1 MGYSPA
7 QKGAIDLA
15 KCCLVDS
22 IYTSCKVEGLST
34 TFLDTQNILDN
45 APVTT
50 TADVVVFTLNMRD
63 AWRFLLD
70 NLDYPCLLYT
80 SDAADEMRTV

>member
-15 KCCLVDS
+15 KRSLVDS

-34 TFLDTQNILDN
+34 TFTDTQNILDN
-45 APVTT
+45 APCNYDSKCGSIHIKHARCMEILTG
-50 TADVVVFTLNMRD
+50 
-63 AWRFLLD
+63 
-70 NLDYPCLLYT
+70 
-80 SDAADEMRTV
+80 

>member
-15 KCCLVDS
+15 KRSLVDS

-34 TFLDTQNILDN
+34 TFPIHRISWIMPL
-45 APVTT
+45 
-50 TADVVVFTLNMRD
+50 
-63 AWRFLLD
+63 
-70 NLDYPCLLYT
+70 
-80 SDAADEMRTV
+80 